1 MGIMSSRRKVAG
13 GSGLAVLASA
23 AALAL
28 AGQAEAATTAY
39 PAGGSGFDSDSQGWV
54 GSDQAC
60 SVTLLTLP
68 LPVLNTCTSTTA
80 HDPSAGN
87 PPGSISARTNVSIN
101 LLSLFSGSST
111 WTSPEFTVPAG
122 DVTAATVALDRAFGD
137 QSRLVSVLGDSRAFG
152 AGGPLLNVGL
162 TSTYTV
168 ALQDTT
174 AGTSA
179 DVLTETLDPEDVE
192 FETRGQG
199 VQVVPGH
206 SYRIAIRS
214 ETASTIGLG
223 LISGDTNTRFDNVA
237 LTVQTAG
244 DKPET
249 GGPFPIGT
257 PGVTIVK
264 RSLTISEITRL
275 IERYGI
281 NADVGKGP
289 GGSLV
294 PLAECTVIGT
304 AGNDRILGSRGND
317 VICGLGGNDVVVGGG
332 GRDLVDGADGAD
344 RLGGAGGGDLLLGL
358 RGNDRLSGGAGRDG
372 LGGGAGHDVL
382 RGGGGADRLSGRLGS
397 DRLYAK
403 DGVRDSVV
411 GGPGRD
417 RASVDSAAASSKRSA
432 RRADRVRGVERR
444 S

>member
-1 MGIMSSRRKVAG
+1 MGIMSSRRSVAG
-13 GSGLAVLASA
+13 GFGLAVFACA

-28 AGQAEAATTAY
+28 SGQATAATTAY
-39 PAGGSGFDSDSQGWV
+39 PSGGSGFAGDAEGWV

-60 SVTLLTLP
+60 SVTLLTVP
-68 LPVLNTCTSTTA
+68 LPVLNTCASTTV
-80 HDPSAGN
+80 HDPGAGN

-111 WTSPEFTVPAG
+111 WTSPEFSVPTG
-122 DVTAATVALDRAFGD
+122 GITAATLGLDRAF
-137 QSRLVSVLGDSRAFG
+137 A

-168 ALQDTT
+168 ALQDAT

-179 DVLTETLDPEDVE
+179 DVLTETLDPDDAA

-199 VQVVPGH
+199 VQVVAGH
-206 SYRIAIRS
+206 RYRIAIRT
-214 ETASTIGLG
+214 ETTSTIGLG
-223 LISGDTNTRFDNVA
+223 LISGDANTRFDNVA
-237 LTVQTAG
+237 LTVQTG
-244 DKPET
+244 SGNPET

-264 RSLTISEITRL
+264 RSLTNSEITRL
-275 IERYGI
+275 IERFGI
-281 NADVGKGP
+281 GADVGKGP

-294 PLAECTVIGT
+294 PLAECTVVGT
-304 AGNDRILGSRGND
+304 PGNDRILGSRGND

-358 RGNDRLSGGAGRDG
+358 RGNDRLTGGAGRDG

-382 RGGGGADRLSGRLGS
+382 RGGGGADRFSGRLGS

-403 DGVRDSVV
+403 DGVRDNVV

-417 RASVDSAAASSKRSA
+417 RASVDTVAGSSKRSA

-444 S
+444 G

>member
-1 MGIMSSRRKVAG
+1 MGIVSGRRMAAHG
-13 GSGLAVLASA
+13 FGLTALACA

-28 AGQAEAATTAY
+28 AGQAGAATTAY
-39 PAGGSGFDSDSQGWV
+39 PAGGSGFDADSQGWA
-54 GSDQAC
+54 GSEQAC

-68 LPVLNTCTSTTA
+68 LPVLNSCTSTTE
-80 HDPSAGN
+80 HDASAGN
-87 PPGSISARTNVSIN
+87 PPGSITARTNVAIN

-122 DVTAATVALDRAFGD
+122 DVAGAAIALDRAF
-137 QSRLVSVLGDSRAFG
+137 A

-174 AGTSA
+174 AGTTT
-179 DVLTETLDPEDVE
+179 DVLTETLDPEASA
-192 FETRGQG
+192 FETRGEG
-199 VQVVPGH
+199 VQVVAGH
-206 SYRIAIRS
+206 SYRIAIR
-214 ETASTIGLG
+214 TVMTSTVGLG
-223 LISGDTNTRFDNVA
+223 LISGDANTRFDNVA
-237 LTVQTAG
+237 LTVQTED

-264 RSLTISEITRL
+264 RSLTTSEITRL

-294 PLAECTVIGT
+294 ALAECTVVGT
-304 AGNDRILGSRGND
+304 PGPDRILGSRGND

-332 GRDLVDGADGAD
+332 GRDLVDGANGAD
-344 RLGGAGGGDLLLGL
+344 RLGGGGGGDLLLGL

-372 LGGGAGHDVL
+372 LGGGAGADVL
-382 RGGGGADRLSGRLGS
+382 RGGRGADRISGRLGA
-397 DRLYAK
+397 DRIYAR
-403 DGVRDSVV
+403 DGRRDSVV

-417 RASVDSAAASSKRSA
+417 TARVDTAAGSSKRSA

-444 S
+444 

>member
-1 MGIMSSRRKVAG
+1 MGIMSSRRSVAG
-13 GSGLAVLASA
+13 GFGLAAFACV

-28 AGQAEAATTAY
+28 AGQAGAATTAY
-39 PAGGSGFDSDSQGWV
+39 PFGGSGFDGDAEGWV
-54 GSDQAC
+54 GSDQTC

-68 LPVLNTCTSTTA
+68 LPVLNTCTSTAA
-80 HDPSAGN
+80 HDPGAGN
-87 PPGSISARTNVSIN
+87 PPGSIAARTNVSIN

-122 DVTAATVALDRAFGD
+122 NVTAATLALDRAF
-137 QSRLVSVLGDSRAFG
+137 A
-152 AGGPLLNVGL
+152 AGGPLLNVEL

-179 DVLTETLDPEDVE
+179 DVITETLDPEDVE
-192 FETRGQG
+192 FEVRGEG

-214 ETASTIGLG
+214 ETTSTVGLG
-223 LISGDTNTRFDNVA
+223 LISGDANARFDNVA
-237 LTVQTAG
+237 LTVQTGG

-264 RSLTISEITRL
+264 RSLTSSEISRL
-275 IERYGI
+275 IARFGI
-281 NADVGKGP
+281 DADIGKGP

-304 AGNDRILGSRGND
+304 LGNDRILGSRGND
-317 VICGLGGNDVVVGGG
+317 VICGLGGNDVVIGGG
-332 GRDLVDGADGAD
+332 GRDLVDGANGAD
-344 RLGGAGGGDLLLGL
+344 RLDGAGGGDLLLGL
-358 RGNDRLSGGAGRDG
+358 GGNDRLTGGAGRDG

-382 RGGGGADRLSGRLGS
+382 RGGGGADRFSGRLGS

-403 DGVRDSVV
+403 DGIRDSVV

-417 RASVDSAAASSKRSA
+417 RASVDTAAGSSKRFA

-444 S
+444 G

>member
-1 MGIMSSRRKVAG
+1 MGIMSSRRSAAG
-13 GSGLAVLASA
+13 GFGLAAFACA
-23 AALAL
+23 AALAM
-28 AGQAEAATTAY
+28 AGPADAATTAY
-39 PAGGSGFDSDSQGWV
+39 PSGGSGFDGDAEGWV

-68 LPVLNTCTSTTA
+68 LPVLNTCTSTTV
-80 HDPSAGN
+80 HDPGAGN
-87 PPGSISARTNVSIN
+87 PPGSIAARTNVSIN

-111 WTSPEFTVPAG
+111 WTSPEFAVPAG
-122 DVTAATVALDRAFGD
+122 DVAAATLALDRAF
-137 QSRLVSVLGDSRAFG
+137 A

-179 DVLTETLDPEDVE
+179 DVVTETLDPEDVE
-192 FETRGQG
+192 FEARGEG

-206 SYRIAIRS
+206 SYRIAIHS
-214 ETASTIGLG
+214 ETTSTVGLG
-223 LISGDTNTRFDNVA
+223 LISGDANARFDNVA
-237 LTVQTAG
+237 LTVQTG
-244 DKPET
+244 SGKPET
-249 GGPFPIGT
+249 GGPLPIGT

-264 RSLTISEITRL
+264 RSLTNSEITRL
-275 IERYGI
+275 FERFGI

-294 PLAECTVIGT
+294 PLTECTVVGT
-304 AGNDRILGSRGND
+304 SGNDRILGSSGND
-317 VICGLGGNDVVVGGG
+317 VICGLGGNDVVIGGG
-332 GRDLVDGADGAD
+332 GRDLVDGANGAD

-358 RGNDRLSGGAGRDG
+358 RGNDRLTGGAGRDG

-382 RGGGGADRLSGRLGS
+382 RGGGGADRFSGRLGS

-403 DGVRDSVV
+403 DRVRDSVV

-417 RASVDSAAASSKRSA
+417 RASVDTAAGSSKRSA

>member
-1 MGIMSSRRKVAG
+1 MGIMSSRRSVAG
-13 GSGLAVLASA
+13 GFGLAVFACA

-28 AGQAEAATTAY
+28 AGQAGAATTAY
-39 PAGGSGFDSDSQGWV
+39 PSGGSGFDGDAEGWV

-60 SVTLLTLP
+60 SVTLMAVP
-68 LPVLNTCTSTTA
+68 LPVLNTCTSTTV
-80 HDPSAGN
+80 HDPAAGN
-87 PPGSISARTNVSIN
+87 PPGSIAARTNVSIN

-122 DVTAATVALDRAFGD
+122 DVAAATLGLDRAF
-137 QSRLVSVLGDSRAFG
+137 A

-162 TSTYTV
+162 TSEYTV

-179 DVLTETLDPEDVE
+179 DVLTETLDPDDAA
-192 FETRGQG
+192 FEPRGQG
-199 VQVVPGH
+199 VQVVAGH

-214 ETASTIGLG
+214 ETSSTVGLG
-223 LISGDTNTRFDNVA
+223 LISGDANTRFDNVT
-237 LTVQTAG
+237 LTVQTG
-244 DKPET
+244 SDKPET

-264 RSLTISEITRL
+264 RSLTNSEISRL
-275 IERYGI
+275 IERLGI
-281 NADVGKGP
+281 SADVGKGP

-294 PLAECTVIGT
+294 PLAECTVVGT
-304 AGNDRILGSRGND
+304 PGNDRILGSRGND

-332 GRDLVDGADGAD
+332 GRDLIDGANGAD

-358 RGNDRLSGGAGRDG
+358 RGNDRLTGGTGRDG

-382 RGGGGADRLSGRLGS
+382 RGGGGSDRFSGRLGS

-417 RASVDSAAASSKRSA
+417 RASVDTAAGSSKRSA

-444 S
+444 R